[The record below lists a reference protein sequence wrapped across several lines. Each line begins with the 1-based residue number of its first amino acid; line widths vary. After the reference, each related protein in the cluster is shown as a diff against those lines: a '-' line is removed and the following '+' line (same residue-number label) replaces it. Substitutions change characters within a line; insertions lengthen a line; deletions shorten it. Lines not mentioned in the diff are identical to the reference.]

1 MIYLNQNN
9 IKSAFVS
16 CIKHDK
22 VKVLIVSEYRKMIQ
36 EVHRELDR
44 LIYRYDNKIKTVH
57 MNDTKYDIKFENG
70 SLIKTLV
77 LSNCF
82 KGERFHLILVDEQIN
97 RNVRRVVLK
106 SMEDNKKREI
116 L

>member
-1 MIYLNQNN
+1 MIYLNNKS
-9 IKSAFVS
+9 IESAFIS

-22 VKVLIVSEYRKMIQ
+22 IKVLIVSEYRKMIQ

-44 LIYRYDNKIKTVH
+44 LIYRYGNKIKTVL
-57 MNDTKYDIKFENG
+57 MNDTKYNIKFENG

-106 SMEDNKKREI
+106 PMEDNKKREI